1 MQGEMS
7 KNRTI
12 IKARSHIMY
21 TVKVQSIA
29 PVHFRIVRCHQLKK
43 RHHLWLLLLK
53 VFHRLAESSFP
64 EVEMPTM
71 GSLTVH
77 CEAESYCVCVCACS
91 DVSGSLLPHGAR
103 QAPLPMEFSR
113 QECWSGLP
121 FPTPGDLQIQGLSQ
135 CFLQIPCIAGGFFTV
150 LPLGHTFKTPYFE
163 LIWIYRGV
171 AEITMINSHI
181 PSTQL
186 SLMSASY
193 RIIAQWTKLSN

>member
-1 MQGEMS
+1 MS

-29 PVHFRIVRCHQLKK
+29 PVHFRIVRCHQIKK

-77 CEAESYCVCVCACS
+77 CEAESYCVCVCVLRRVWLLATPWS
-91 DVSGSLLPHGAR
+91 PPGSPAHGIFQAR
-103 QAPLPMEFSR
+103 MLEWVAISYPRRSSNPGIEPVFPANPLHCRWILYRFAP
-113 QECWSGLP
+113 GAY
-121 FPTPGDLQIQGLSQ
+121 I
-135 CFLQIPCIAGGFFTV
+135 
-150 LPLGHTFKTPYFE
+150 
-163 LIWIYRGV
+163 
-171 AEITMINSHI
+171 
-181 PSTQL
+181 
-186 SLMSASY
+186 
-193 RIIAQWTKLSN
+193 